1 MRTWRCLALVA
12 VALLAL
18 ALVGCGGREVSSTAE
33 ALVGHWT
40 VEGGKTDFYFA
51 DDGSFTRVDAARTSP
66 GKWSVVGDEEGLAV
80 IVELDYEPEVEPI
93 RDAILKLTFEPG
105 YESLATGDPDV
116 IKGISLIWEYS
127 GETTTAP

>member
-1 MRTWRCLALVA
+1 MRTWRCLVLVA

-18 ALVGCGGREVSSTAE
+18 ALAGCGGREVSSAAD

-40 VEGGKTDFYFA
+40 VEGGETDFYF
-51 DDGSFTRVDAARTSP
+51 DDEGSFTRVDAARTSP
-66 GKWSVVGDEEGLAV
+66 GTWSVVGDQDGLVV

-93 RDAILKLTFEPG
+93 GDVMLKLTFEPG

-116 IKGISLIWEYS
+116 IKGISLIWEYA

>member
-1 MRTWRCLALVA
+1 MRTLRCLAPLA

-40 VEGGKTDFYFA
+40 VEGGETDFYF
-51 DDGSFTRVDAARTSP
+51 DDGGSFTRVDAARTSP
-66 GKWSVVGDEEGLAV
+66 GTWSVVGDREGLAV

-93 RDAILKLTFEPG
+93 GDATLKLTFEPG

-116 IKGISLIWEYS
+116 IEGISLVWSYA
-127 GETTTAP
+127 GEATTAP

>member
-1 MRTWRCLALVA
+1 MKTLRCLTLVA

-18 ALVGCGGREVSSTAE
+18 ALVGCGGREVGSTAE

-40 VEGGKTDFYFA
+40 VEGGQTDFYFA

-66 GKWSVVGDEEGLAV
+66 GTWSVVGDPEGMAM

-93 RDAILKLTFEPG
+93 KDAMLKLTFEPG
-105 YESLATGDPDV
+105 YESLATGDLDV
-116 IKGISLIWEYS
+116 IEGISLNWEYA
-127 GETTTAP
+127 GEATTP

>member
-1 MRTWRCLALVA
+1 MKTWRCLALVA

-18 ALVGCGGREVSSTAE
+18 ALVGCGGREVSSAAE

-40 VEGGKTDFYFA
+40 VEGGQTDFYF
-51 DDGSFTRVDAARTSP
+51 DDSGSFTRVDAARTSP
-66 GKWSVVGDEEGLAV
+66 GTWSVVGEPEGPAI

-93 RDAILKLTFEPG
+93 KDAMLKLTFEPG

-116 IKGISLIWEYS
+116 VKGISLTWEYA
-127 GETTTAP
+127 GEATTAP